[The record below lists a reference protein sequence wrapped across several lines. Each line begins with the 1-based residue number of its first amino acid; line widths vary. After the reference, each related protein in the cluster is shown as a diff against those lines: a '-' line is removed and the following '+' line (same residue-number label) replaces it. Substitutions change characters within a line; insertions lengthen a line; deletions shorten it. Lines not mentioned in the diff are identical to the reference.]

1 MSKKRWMVT
10 VCAILVGLM
19 LVPTVLQAQ
28 WTRADEG
35 RCESRWGNTDRDRYC
50 FALEG
55 EIDDPGR
62 VAVDGGMNGSVSV
75 VGWSRDVVLVQAIV
89 WANAGSVERARELAG
104 GVRVSADGGRL
115 RASGPET
122 GRRESWG
129 VSWEVTVPRET
140 DVEVETDNGAIDV
153 AEVRGRIRLEA
164 RNGGVDLRGV
174 GGEVVARTRNGG
186 LSIELDGSRWDGEGL
201 DAETR
206 NGGVELTVPDGY
218 SARLET
224 GTLNGHMEIDFP
236 VTVRGRIGR
245 QLTTTLGEGGP
256 MVRAVTRNGG
266 VEIRRGSGAVR

>member
-1 MSKKRWMVT
+1 MRKKRWMVT
-10 VCAILVGLM
+10 VCAILVGGM

-35 RCESRWGNTDRDRYC
+35 RCEGRWGNTDRDRYC

-75 VGWSRDVVLVQAIV
+75 VGWSRDVVLVQASV
-89 WANAGSVERARELAG
+89 WANAGSVERARELAE

-186 LSIELDGSRWDGEGL
+186 VSIELDGSRWDGEGL

-224 GTLNGHMEIDFP
+224 GTLNGGMDIDFP
-236 VTVRGRIGR
+236 VTVQGRIGR

-266 VEIRRGSGAVR
+266 VEIRRGGSAIR